1 MARPQRWQVL
11 VGGGGSS
18 SRRALAL
25 GVDPQ
30 ILARSA
36 TTPTCDPEPERRQAQ
51 PARRPRGWPR
61 GRRGGTRRAAEPA
74 RAAIGPWGL
83 PARVTEAVD
92 RLRFTLCDPPR
103 RVDRA
108 DPRDV
113 VRVEGQLNVLRSEHD
128 SVDGMLQSIR
138 TDMIG
143 RREWEARMNGFEDA
157 LRGIREQLSNVARL
171 MQSDPAAAAG
181 RDRRTP

>member
-1 MARPQRWQVL
+1 MADFLSVAGLTVSTGVAISGAILRYTVARQDAERD
-11 VGGGGSS
+11 
-18 SRRALAL
+18 RRFHDLE
-25 GVDPQ
+25 
-30 ILARSA
+30 RSVEDLKS
-36 TTPTCDPEPERRQAQ
+36 THH
-51 PARRPRGWPR
+51 
-61 GRRGGTRRAAEPA
+61 
-74 RAAIGPWGL
+74 
-83 PARVTEAVD
+83 
-92 RLRFTLCDPPR
+92 TLK
-103 RVDRA
+103 V
-108 DPRDV
+108 DV